1 MKRISYLLV
10 LAVLI
15 FTNKSFSQKLTAL
28 EVLKKAT
35 EVAGGETWH
44 NPKTLLLKGDADF
57 TPYGLA
63 DEKSAIHFDKYL
75 MYRIFPPYNDEAHK
89 ANGKVRF
96 DAAYKD
102 STFFLLN
109 FDGKKQ
115 TLNLSERAKPYAK
128 QFNLSNNF
136 GFSII
141 RFADKPEFQT
151 TLLADDYVDGNPC
164 YMIKIIDPK
173 KNMTVFGID
182 KKDFYIRQVAF
193 STEVGFHHRI
203 YSDFKKAKNVSF
215 LQPTR
220 LRIYFEGLKWVDI
233 HWREF
238 YVNQPI
244 DDKVFVVEEGK

>member
-1 MKRISYLLV
+1 MKKISYLI
-10 LAVLI
+10 AVMILTSNVNL
-15 FTNKSFSQKLTAL
+15 FAQKLTAL

-63 DEKSAIHFDKYL
+63 DEKNAIHFDKYV
-75 MYRIFPPYNDEAHK
+75 MHRVFPPYNDEAHK
-89 ANGKVRF
+89 MNGRVRF

-151 TLLADDYVDGNPC
+151 LLLGDDFVDGFPC
-164 YMIKIIDPK
+164 YIIKIIDPK
-173 KNMTVFGID
+173 KNQTVFGID

-193 STEVGFHHRI
+193 GTEIGFHHRI

-238 YVNQPI
+238 YVNQEI
-244 DDKVFVVEEGK
+244 NDKVFLVGE

>member
-1 MKRISYLLV
+1 MRKFSYLITLV
-10 LAVLI
+10 LITSATSV
-15 FTNKSFSQKLTAL
+15 FAQKLTAL
-28 EVLKKAT
+28 DVLKKAT

-63 DEKSAIHFDKYL
+63 DEKNAIHFDKYV
-75 MYRIFPPYNDEAHK
+75 MHRVFPPYNDEAHK
-89 ANGKVRF
+89 MNGKVRF
-96 DAAYKD
+96 DAVYKD

-115 TLNLSERAKPYAK
+115 TLNLSERAKSYSK

-151 TLLADDYVDGNPC
+151 TLLGDDYVDGFPC

-173 KNMTVFGID
+173 KNQTVFGID

-203 YSDFKKAKNVSF
+203 YSDFVKAKNVSF

-238 YVNQPI
+238 YVNQAI
-244 DDKVFVVEEGK
+244 DDKVFMLGE

>member
-1 MKRISYLLV
+1 MKKNLV
-10 LAVLI
+10 FSLI
-15 FTNKSFSQKLTAL
+15 FILTKPIFSQKLTAL

-35 EVAGGETWH
+35 EVAGGDTWQ

-63 DEKSAIHFDKYL
+63 DDKNAIHFDKYV
-75 MYRIFPPYNDEAHK
+75 MHRIFPPFNDEAHK

-96 DAAYKD
+96 DAMYKD

-151 TLLADDYVDGNPC
+151 TLLGDDSVDGFPC
-164 YMIKIIDPK
+164 YMIK
-173 KNMTVFGID
+173 G
-182 KKDFYIRQVAF
+182 
-193 STEVGFHHRI
+193 H
-203 YSDFKKAKNVSF
+203 
-215 LQPTR
+215 L
-220 LRIYFEGLKWVDI
+220 
-233 HWREF
+233 
-238 YVNQPI
+238 
-244 DDKVFVVEEGK
+244 

>member
-1 MKRISYLLV
+1 MKKLV
-10 LAVLI
+10 LLI
-15 FTNKSFSQKLTAL
+15 TLISTSTLTTISQKLTAL
-28 EVLKKAT
+28 DVLKKAT
-35 EVAGGETWH
+35 EIAGGDTWQ
-44 NPKTLLLKGDADF
+44 NPKTLLLKGNADF

-63 DEKSAIHFDKYL
+63 DDKNAIHFDKYT
-75 MYRIFPPYNDEAHK
+75 MHRIFPPYNDEAHK

-141 RFADKPEFQT
+141 RFADKPAFQT
-151 TLLADDYVDGNPC
+151 TLLGDDFVDGFPC

-173 KNMTVFGID
+173 MNMTVFGID

-203 YSDFKKAKNVSF
+203 YSDFKKAKNINF

-233 HWREF
+233 KWKEF
-238 YVNQPI
+238 YVNQEI
-244 DDKVFVVEEGK
+244 DDKVFVVE

>member
-1 MKRISYLLV
+1 MKKNLV
-10 LAVLI
+10 FSLI
-15 FTNKSFSQKLTAL
+15 FILTKPIFSQKLTAL

-35 EVAGGETWH
+35 EVAGGDTWQ

-63 DEKSAIHFDKYL
+63 DDKNAIHFDKYT
-75 MYRIFPPYNDEAHK
+75 MHRIFPPFNDEAHK

-96 DAAYKD
+96 DAMYKD

-151 TLLADDYVDGNPC
+151 TLLGDDSVDGFPC
-164 YMIKIIDPK
+164 YMIK
-173 KNMTVFGID
+173 G
-182 KKDFYIRQVAF
+182 
-193 STEVGFHHRI
+193 H
-203 YSDFKKAKNVSF
+203 
-215 LQPTR
+215 L
-220 LRIYFEGLKWVDI
+220 
-233 HWREF
+233 
-238 YVNQPI
+238 
-244 DDKVFVVEEGK
+244 